1 LQLLRCTKS
10 IFWGGDIAILLNQYG
25 ALNMNN
31 FAEQFNAINKAFVDA
46 SVRMAKTSF
55 ENSERFVALN
65 VEAAKHSFDES
76 TKSVKAMND
85 IKDPQDL
92 LALRAKLTESAVEKA
107 SGYTRHLLD
116 LASNA
121 QAEYTKLA
129 EDNWAQ
135 LNKNLS
141 STVDQ
146 MSKSAP
152 AGTEGAIAALKSGL
166 VTGTAAVEN
175 MNKAAKQF
183 ANVAQ
188 ANFKSAAQQA
198 TAATGKGRK
207 AA

>member
-1 LQLLRCTKS
+1 
-10 IFWGGDIAILLNQYG
+10 
-25 ALNMNN
+25 MNN
-31 FAEQFNAINKAFVDA
+31 FAEQFNSINKAIVEA
-46 SVRMAKTSF
+46 SVRLAKTSF
-55 ENSERFVALN
+55 ENSERLVALN
-65 VEAAKHSFDES
+65 VEAAKHSFDEN
-76 TKSVKAMND
+76 TKSVKALND

-141 STVDQ
+141 ATVDQ

-166 VTGTAAVEN
+166 VTSTAAMDN

-183 ANVAQ
+183 ATVAQ
-188 ANFKSAAQQA
+188 ANFKTATQQA